1 MTASLLRLAVVAGL
15 VVGLDQWTKD
25 WAGRTLAGRPPIHV
39 IGDLVQFTYTRNSG
53 VAFGLGAGLPFPY
66 YLFSIAAA
74 AAILWL
80 FLAQRIHGTVRQFAL
95 ALVMGGAL
103 GNLID
108 RVATGEVVDFVLLS
122 WRQWQFPVFNVA
134 DSAVTTGVA
143 LFVLARHPHH
153 DAEGLD
159 APGAGGG
166 GAGAT
171 AAGGAAPA
179 AGAGDPAAVAGE
191 RTDSERT
198 SA

>member
-1 MTASLLRLAVVAGL
+1 MTASLLRLAIVAGL

-25 WAGRTLAGRPPIHV
+25 WASRTLAGRPPIHV

-53 VAFGLGAGLPFPY
+53 VAFGLGAGVPFPY

-80 FLAQRIHGTVRQFAL
+80 FLARRIHGTARQFAL

-166 GAGAT
+166 GAEAT
-171 AAGGAAPA
+171 AAGGAARG
-179 AGAGDPAAVAGE
+179 AGARDPAAEAGE

>member
-1 MTASLLRLAVVAGL
+1 MTASLLRLAIVAGL

-25 WAGRTLAGRPPIHV
+25 WASRTLAGRPPIHV

-53 VAFGLGAGLPFPY
+53 VAFGLGAGVPFPY

-80 FLAQRIHGTVRQFAL
+80 FLARRIHGTARQFAL

-153 DAEGLD
+153 DAEGQD

-166 GAGAT
+166 GAEAT
-171 AAGGAAPA
+171 AAGGAARG
-179 AGAGDPAAVAGE
+179 AGARDPAAEAGE